1 MRRAPPARS
10 RTSGISRGFHRL
22 PPRLA
27 RPPGARADLS
37 VPDTATDTATATET
51 VMTRIEKST
60 QRLAEGGGFSLD
72 VSSAGRDEVVQVF
85 KGSVLRGAPVGHAVS
100 TAAGL
105 WLAFGSRRASM
116 AKKELGVFPTVD
128 DAIRAVLLHSEW

>member
-1 MRRAPPARS
+1 M
-10 RTSGISRGFHRL
+10 T
-22 PPRLA
+22 
-27 RPPGARADLS
+27 
-37 VPDTATDTATATET
+37 DTATDTATDTVTSTET

-85 KGSVLRGAPVGHAVS
+85 KGSVLRGAPMGHAVS

-105 WLAFGSRRASM
+105 WPAFGSRRTSM

-128 DAIRAVLLHSEW
+128 DAIRAVLLHSEG

>member
-1 MRRAPPARS
+1 M
-10 RTSGISRGFHRL
+10 SRGFHRL

-37 VPDTATDTATATET
+37 VPDTATETVTDTATDTVTATET